1 MGKQFQAEAC
11 PVPILMKSRRKRG
24 LLKEMADARAG
35 KCQDGGRSDVPGAEH
50 GGSEGRETGPRA
62 LWALAEQ

>member
-1 MGKQFQAEAC
+1 
-11 PVPILMKSRRKRG
+11 
-24 LLKEMADARAG
+24 MADARAG